1 MDKGGD
7 DNKDGIKH
15 LHPNHTGDDSS
26 GLAEERIRAARKPA
40 LGSESSLK
48 QSSIDRSEQVKD
60 PITTNTRDK
69 SSNCENESDSS
80 TRQDDNPKPLP
91 VSVSSKIQENSQNLQ
106 SEANS
111 LNIQENN
118 PNLRNEQGSPSNTLD
133 KPNIVVRQSMFPFR
147 KFIQI
152 FVL

>member
-1 MDKGGD
+1 MVKGGD

-26 GLAEERIRAARKPA
+26 GLAEERIRAAKKPSP
-40 LGSESSLK
+40 GSESSLK

-69 SSNCENESDSS
+69 SSNCENESDS

-118 PNLRNEQGSPSNTLD
+118 PNLRNEQLD